1 MFLFVEH
8 VLQWDGKLR
17 NIKKIYAYY
26 QMIGL
31 VMAGTIA
38 KVLDQLLQFS
48 GVNTD
53 MAVKASRVRS
63 SYD

>member
-8 VLQWDGKLR
+8 VLQWDGK
-17 NIKKIYAYY
+17 KIYVYH
-26 QMIGL
+26 QLIGL

>member
-1 MFLFVEH
+1 MFCS
-8 VLQWDGKLR
+8 GTA
-17 NIKKIYAYY
+17 KKIYVYY
-26 QMIGL
+26 QLIGL

>member
-8 VLQWDGKLR
+8 VLQWDGK
-17 NIKKIYAYY
+17 KIYVYY
-26 QMIGL
+26 QLIGL